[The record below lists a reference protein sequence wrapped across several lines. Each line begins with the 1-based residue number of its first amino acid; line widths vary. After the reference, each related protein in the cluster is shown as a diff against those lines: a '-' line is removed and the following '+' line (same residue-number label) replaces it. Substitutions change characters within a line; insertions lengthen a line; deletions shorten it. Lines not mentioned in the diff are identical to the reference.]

1 MTASTTGQPST
12 HRETPPPSGLV
23 VIGCSR
29 RKLPGTDPVPAL
41 ELYQGW
47 CFPQLRE
54 RIAGRPEF
62 RARTLVLSARHGLI
76 GADEPIA
83 PYYQVLTPERA
94 LRQRDRVNA
103 VLTGH
108 LARHP
113 AQEALL
119 LLEPLYFQMLGL
131 PPLPVV
137 HQVSDPT
144 AHWAQA
150 ERVLDGWGWTA

>member
-1 MTASTTGQPST
+1 MTTPTAGRPGTAGPASS
-12 HRETPPPSGLV
+12 PSGLV

-29 RKLPGTDPVPAL
+29 RKLSATEPVPAL

-62 RARTLVLSARHGLI
+62 RSRTLVMSARHGLL
-76 GADEPIA
+76 GADDPIT
-83 PYYQVLTPERA
+83 PYHQVLTPERA
-94 LRQRDRVNA
+94 LSQRDIVSA
-103 VLTGH
+103 A
-108 LARHP
+108 LAGYLERYP
-113 AQEALL
+113 TREVLL

-137 HQVSDPT
+137 HLVSDPVT
-144 AHWAQA
+144 HWPQVTH
-150 ERVLDGWGWTA
+150 VLDGWGWSA

>member
-1 MTASTTGQPST
+1 MTAPATVQPGIDRAALPT
-12 HRETPPPSGLV
+12 NGLV

-83 PYYQVLTPERA
+83 PYHQVLTPERA
-94 LRQRDRVNA
+94 LSQRDLVSA
-103 VLTGH
+103 VLAEH
-108 LARHP
+108 LERHP

-137 HQVSDPT
+137 HQVSNPT
-144 AHWAQA
+144 AHWTQA
-150 ERVLDGWGWTA
+150 ERVLDDWGWTT

>member
-1 MTASTTGQPST
+1 MTEPATGQPGID
-12 HRETPPPSGLV
+12 RATPPTNGLV

-54 RIAGRPEF
+54 RVAGRPEF

-76 GADEPIA
+76 GSDEPIA
-83 PYYQVLTPERA
+83 PYYQVLTPQRA
-94 LRQRDRVNA
+94 LSYRDLVSA
-103 VLTGH
+103 VLAEH

-131 PPLPVV
+131 PQLPVV
-137 HQVSDPT
+137 HQVSDPVS
-144 AHWAQA
+144 HWPQA
-150 ERVLDGWGWTA
+150 ARVLDGWGWTA

>member
-1 MTASTTGQPST
+1 MTAPTASKATIDRAGRPTD
-12 HRETPPPSGLV
+12 GLV

-29 RKLPGTDPVPAL
+29 RKLPGTDPIPAL
-41 ELYQGW
+41 DLYQGW

-83 PYYQVLTPERA
+83 PYYQVLTPQRA
-94 LRQRDRVNA
+94 LSQRDLVSA
-103 VLTGH
+103 VLADH

-119 LLEPLYFQMLGL
+119 LLEPLYFQMLEL

-137 HQVSDPT
+137 HQVSDPVS
-144 AHWAQA
+144 HWPQA
-150 ERVLDGWGWTA
+150 ARVLDGWGWTA